1 MIELLNIVDEPG
13 VIECSSILKGKEVLA
28 SSFPEQYKNHATIAK
43 QSFNYIFATTVK
55 MKSKHDEAHLEIGD
69 KRLSGF
75 ILKGDLILVCL
86 SFKDSNIQQVR
97 KQARQAHAKLLKDE
111 LQEMSK
117 F

>member
-1 MIELLNIVDEPG
+1 MIELLNLVDHPG
-13 VIECSSILKGKEVLA
+13 VVECSSILKGKEVLA

-43 QSFNYIFATTVK
+43 QSFNYVFATAAK

-75 ILKGDLILVCL
+75 LLKGDLILVCL
-86 SFKDSNIQQVR
+86 SAKDSNIQQVR
-97 KQARQAHAKLLKDE
+97 KQARQASAKLLKDE
-111 LQEMSK
+111 LEELSK

>member
-1 MIELLNIVDEPG
+1 MIELLNLVDQPG
-13 VIECSSILKGKEVLA
+13 VIECSSILKGKEVQA
-28 SSFPEQYKNHATIAK
+28 SSFPEEYKNHATIAK
-43 QSFNYIFATTVK
+43 QSFNYIFATAAK
-55 MKSKHDEAHLEIGD
+55 MNAKHDEAHLEIGD

-86 SFKDSNIQQVR
+86 SAKDSNIQQVR

-111 LQEMSK
+111 LDKMSQ